1 MMQSKAIITAIGAYV
16 PERILSNADLEKL
29 VDTSDEWIVQRT
41 GMRERRI
48 AAEHEFVSDLAT
60 RAVED
65 MVRRYAVRVEDVD
78 MIIVASSTVEYA
90 FPSAASRVQANLRIP
105 HTGVLDVNAACAGFT
120 YALQLANSL
129 VTSGLHRKVLVVG
142 AETLSKITDY
152 TDRTSCVLFGDGA
165 GAVLIEEAGQV
176 EGGFLAAISG
186 TNGEGGIHLYKA
198 GLSNQMNGV
207 ALQGNGALV
216 QNGRE
221 VYKWAVRMVPEQLT
235 AMIRQADLLPE
246 QIDWF
251 VPHSANL
258 RMIEAM
264 CERGPIE
271 LERTLT
277 SVEYRGNTSAA
288 SIPLALQLA
297 VDEGRLKH
305 GQQLALLGFGGGL
318 TYSGVIVRWDVPD
331 TH

>member
-65 MVRRYAVRVEDVD
+65 LIRRYAVRVEDVD

-120 YALQLANSL
+120 YGLQLANSL
-129 VTSGLHRKVLVVG
+129 VTSGLHRKVLVIG

-165 GAVLIEEAGQV
+165 GAVLIEEAG
-176 EGGFLAAISG
+176 EAKGGFLAAISG

-235 AMIRQADLLPE
+235 AMITQAGLLPE

-318 TYSGVIVRWDVPD
+318 TYSGVIVHWGVPD

>member
-221 VYKWAVRMVPEQLT
+221 VYRWAVRMVPEQLA